1 MSPELE
7 HLIQLQNLESAIAEA
22 RAHITA
28 HPQRLAEADARL
40 AEADRVVQEA
50 AQKLKDAQ
58 KARGDSEKDAAV
70 YQGRLT
76 KFKDQLSAV
85 KTNREY
91 TAMQHEIE
99 TAQKDLGAAEEKVLE
114 RMMEIDQLTAD
125 VKQAEAAK
133 AAEKKTVDADKAAFA
148 AELAA
153 DEKTLVEKT
162 AARTA
167 LVDGARTAVDGA
179 LRAGRQSAEGRG
191 AVDGDSRR
199 PLLGLSRADAA
210 AGVPAGAAERQR
222 RAVRQLPADPLLGA
236 AARAD
241 AAARHDRVV
250 SSATA
255 RP

>member
-7 HLIQLQNLESAIAEA
+7 RLIQLQHLESAIAEA
-22 RAHITA
+22 RAKIAA
-28 HPQRLAEADARL
+28 HPQRLAEADARF

-50 AQKLKDAQ
+50 TQRLKDAQ

-70 YQGRLT
+70 YQARLT

-125 VKQAEAAK
+125 LKQVETAK
-133 AAEKKTVDADKAAFA
+133 AAQKKAVDAEKAALTT
-148 AELAA
+148 ELAGE
-153 DEKTLVEKT
+153 EKTLAEKT

-167 LVDGARTAVDGA
+167 LISSLEPRLMSLFEQVAKVRKGVALSMATRDGLCSVCHVR
-179 LRAGRQSAEGRG
+179 LRPPVFQQVRHN
-191 AVDGDSRR
+191 DSVVQCESCQRI
-199 PLLGLSRADAA
+199 LYW
-210 AGVPAGAAERQR
+210 VPP
-222 RAVRQLPADPLLGA
+222 PAPTPPPVTIG
-236 AARAD
+236 
-241 AAARHDRVV
+241 
-250 SSATA
+250 S
-255 RP
+255 